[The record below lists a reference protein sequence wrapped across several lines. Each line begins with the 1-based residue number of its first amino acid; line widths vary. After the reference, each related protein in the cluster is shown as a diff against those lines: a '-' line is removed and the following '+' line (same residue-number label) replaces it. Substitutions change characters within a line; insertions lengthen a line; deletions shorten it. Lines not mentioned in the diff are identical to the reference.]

1 MTHNTT
7 SIAGFRLDAADMTP
21 QQRLIEVAAILAAGV
36 LRLRRRGRPQEN
48 QEFCP
53 APLDVPPD
61 SRLTVPRG

>member
-1 MTHNTT
+1 ML
-7 SIAGFRLDAADMTP
+7 SSQQIDAGELTPEARLA
-21 QQRLIEVAAILAAGV
+21 EVAAILAAGV
-36 LRLRRRGRPQEN
+36 LRLRRRARPQEN

>member
-1 MTHNTT
+1 ML
-7 SIAGFRLDAADMTP
+7 SSQQIDAGNLTPEARLVE
-21 QQRLIEVAAILAAGV
+21 IAAILAAGV